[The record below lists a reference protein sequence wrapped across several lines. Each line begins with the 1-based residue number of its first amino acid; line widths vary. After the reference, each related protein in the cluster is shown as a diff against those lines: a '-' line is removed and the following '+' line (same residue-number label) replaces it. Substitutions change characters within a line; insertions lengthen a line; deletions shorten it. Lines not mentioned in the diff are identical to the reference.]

1 MISDAP
7 ISDTYPMD
15 PHLLRTFVTVV
26 RTGSF
31 SAAAAELGYTQAAVS
46 QQIASLENDLKITLL
61 HRRPVGTTEAGAR
74 LLEHAG
80 PILLR
85 LQAARSEIVR
95 MSGTP
100 RARLRV
106 GASPLASA
114 HVAVPLARARGAH
127 PRVEAAVRVMGRAE
141 IDVAVAAGD
150 LDIGLVDGITAPND
164 PLRLADTVPLA
175 AVAVAERPLV
185 LVLPPAHPLAPR
197 PGADLSD
204 LVDALWLEVPDVAV
218 PLAALRQATGSRD
231 GFRPSLTCE
240 GGDLPFLLALVAAG
254 HGLAVLP
261 AGLAGGAGL
270 AEVPV
275 RAPRVVHRTELLHSR
290 AADPA
295 TAAFVTA
302 LS

>member
-1 MISDAP
+1 
-7 ISDTYPMD
+7 MD

-31 SAAAAELGYTQAAVS
+31 SAAATELGYTQAAVS
-46 QQIASLENDLKITLL
+46 QQIAALENDLKATLL

-100 RARLRV
+100 RSRLRI
-106 GASPLASA
+106 GASPLAAA
-114 HVAVPLARARGAH
+114 HVAAPLAGARRAN
-127 PRVEAAVRVMGRAE
+127 PRVETAVRVMARTE
-141 IDVAVAAGD
+141 IDAGVAAGD

-164 PLRLADTVPLA
+164 PLRLTDTVPLA
-175 AVAVAERPLV
+175 AVAVAERPLA
-185 LVLPPAHPLAPR
+185 LVLPSAHPLASR
-197 PGADLSD
+197 PGVDLND
-204 LVDALWLEVPDVAV
+204 LVDALWLDVPDVAV
-218 PLAALRQATGSRD
+218 PLPALRRATGSRD
-231 GFRPSLTCE
+231 GFRAALTCA
-240 GGDLPFLLALVAAG
+240 GGDLPLLVALIAAG

-261 AGLAGGAGL
+261 AGTVDDPGV

-290 AADPA
+290 ATDPA
-295 TAAFVTA
+295 TAAFITA